1 MAAVYEM
8 MEMHKVGEEAE
19 SAQKENYESAYRE
32 SALKKQIDF
41 LQKQLDEMQMK
52 QLQLKQLAIQNRNKL
67 SEMEMQLKVSRM
79 ELNRKEVE
87 LRNERYLDSL
97 GAGTTDKV
105 RQAELDYNVSLLK
118 LKEDEQKYSNEQ
130 TLAEADYQVK
140 ELELNVFRKSLAES
154 KRILEDAQIRS
165 SRKAILTYV
174 NNNIGAQVA
183 EGERVAIISDLSH
196 FKIEGQI
203 ADAYGDRIA
212 AGSRTM
218 IRVGKEKLEG
228 TVSEVTPLS
237 KNGLIAFTVQ
247 LEENHHR
254 RLRSGLKV
262 DVYVMHA
269 IKEEVL
275 RIANGSYYV
284 GPGEYELF
292 VVRGEKLEKLQVQ
305 LGESNYDFVEVISG
319 LQPGDQVVVSDM
331 KQYQEKQQLKLK

>member
-1 MAAVYEM
+1 M
-8 MEMHKVGEEAE
+8 
-19 SAQKENYESAYRE
+19 
-32 SALKKQIDF
+32 
-41 LQKQLDEMQMK
+41 
-52 QLQLKQLAIQNRNKL
+52 
-67 SEMEMQLKVSRM
+67 
-79 ELNRKEVE
+79 
-87 LRNERYLDSL
+87 
-97 GAGTTDKV
+97 
-105 RQAELDYNVSLLK
+105 
-118 LKEDEQKYSNEQ
+118 
-130 TLAEADYQVK
+130 K

-292 VVRGEKLEKLQVQ
+292 VVRGEKLEKQQVQ

>member
-1 MAAVYEM
+1 M
-8 MEMHKVGEEAE
+8 
-19 SAQKENYESAYRE
+19 
-32 SALKKQIDF
+32 
-41 LQKQLDEMQMK
+41 
-52 QLQLKQLAIQNRNKL
+52 
-67 SEMEMQLKVSRM
+67 
-79 ELNRKEVE
+79 
-87 LRNERYLDSL
+87 
-97 GAGTTDKV
+97 
-105 RQAELDYNVSLLK
+105 
-118 LKEDEQKYSNEQ
+118 
-130 TLAEADYQVK
+130 K

-174 NNNIGAQVA
+174 HNNIGAQVA
-183 EGERVAIISDLSH
+183 EGERVAIISDLSC

-292 VVRGEKLEKLQVQ
+292 VVRGEKLEKLRVQ

>member
-1 MAAVYEM
+1 
-8 MEMHKVGEEAE
+8 
-19 SAQKENYESAYRE
+19 
-32 SALKKQIDF
+32 
-41 LQKQLDEMQMK
+41 
-52 QLQLKQLAIQNRNKL
+52 
-67 SEMEMQLKVSRM
+67 
-79 ELNRKEVE
+79 
-87 LRNERYLDSL
+87 
-97 GAGTTDKV
+97 
-105 RQAELDYNVSLLK
+105 
-118 LKEDEQKYSNEQ
+118 
-130 TLAEADYQVK
+130 
-140 ELELNVFRKSLAES
+140 
-154 KRILEDAQIRS
+154 
-165 SRKAILTYV
+165 
-174 NNNIGAQVA
+174 
-183 EGERVAIISDLSH
+183 
-196 FKIEGQI
+196 
-203 ADAYGDRIA
+203 
-212 AGSRTM
+212 M

-292 VVRGEKLEKLQVQ
+292 VVRGEKLEKQQVQ